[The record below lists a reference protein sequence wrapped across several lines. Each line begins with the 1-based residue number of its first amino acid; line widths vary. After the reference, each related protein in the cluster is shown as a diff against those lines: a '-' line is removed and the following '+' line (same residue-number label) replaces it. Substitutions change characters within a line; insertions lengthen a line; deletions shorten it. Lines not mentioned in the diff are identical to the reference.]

1 MVARVVAQG
10 LGDVLGGTVI
20 VENRLGAGGTLAAG
34 YVARS
39 APDGHTLF
47 LGLTGPIATAGKLF
61 AALPYNPQK
70 DFKAVIQLAYTPYFM
85 VVPASLPV
93 SSYKEF
99 ETSVAA
105 SGGKMNYGQSGK
117 GTLSHLI
124 VEVVRQ
130 QSGLQLEPINYKG
143 GADVTS
149 ALLKSEVQMGMLDF
163 PPALPHVRAG
173 KLKPLAV
180 TTRER
185 SPLFPDIP
193 TLGELL
199 SLPGFEAVAWIGLF
213 APAKTPNDV
222 VDRIN
227 AAAQTVLAQPAVQER
242 LRAAGFTIVGGSA
255 DQFQMYVN
263 GEIEKWGRVID
274 KCKDC
279 LTQE

>member
-10 LGDVLGGTVI
+10 LVDVLGGPVI

-47 LGLTGPIATAGKLF
+47 LGLTGPIATASKLF
-61 AALPYNPQK
+61 ASLPYDPQK
-70 DFKAVIQLAYTPYFM
+70 DFKPVIQLAYTPYFM

-93 SSYKEF
+93 ANYKEF
-99 ETSVAA
+99 ETLVAG
-105 SGGKMNYGQSGK
+105 SGAKMNYGQSGK

-124 VEVVRQ
+124 VEVIRQ
-130 QSGLQLEPINYKG
+130 QSGLQIDPINYKG

-149 ALLKSEVQMGMLDF
+149 ALLRSEVQMGMLDF
-163 PPALPHVRAG
+163 PPALPQIRAG

-180 TTRER
+180 TSRER

-193 TLGELL
+193 TLGELIP
-199 SLPGFEAVAWIGLF
+199 LPGFEAVAWIGIF
-213 APAKTPNDV
+213 APAKTPPDV

-227 AAAQTVLAQPAVQER
+227 AAAKTVLAQPGVQER

-255 DQFQMYVN
+255 DQFQNYVN

-274 KCKDC
+274 KCKGC
-279 LTQE
+279 ITQE